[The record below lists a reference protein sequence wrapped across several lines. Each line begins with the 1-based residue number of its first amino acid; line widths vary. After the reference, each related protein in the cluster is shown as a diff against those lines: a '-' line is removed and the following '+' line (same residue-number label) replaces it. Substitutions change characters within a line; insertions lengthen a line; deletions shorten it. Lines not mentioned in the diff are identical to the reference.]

1 MSSRPLISIIVPAH
15 NAQAYIGHTVASIQ
29 RQTLGDWE
37 CVVVDDGSADR
48 TVEEANTAIDG
59 DLRFRVIR
67 QSKQGASAARNRGFS
82 ESSANSAFVTFM
94 DADDVWMPDALRV
107 LAERLESSPGAV
119 GAHGLAEMIDSRG
132 RPLESGTFSAF
143 GRRRLGYRNGEI
155 VEWPLGEPTVFE
167 TLAWTG
173 PLYPPG
179 LLLARRATYLKAG
192 LFDERMSLCEDWDMA
207 LRLSRLGPLEFLNE
221 VILFYRRHSTNQSLR
236 VRENRRVVRWLHRK
250 TFFSAENSPEQ
261 RCYLISGWRAWQR
274 FKMHEKWGA
283 AWVGIRRGSVRETLV
298 ALRDSPVHVLRHLLG
313 FPSSFA

>member
-1 MSSRPLISIIVPAH
+1 LISIIVPAH
-15 NAQAYIGHTVASIQ
+15 NAQTYIGHTVASIQ

-37 CVVVDDGSADR
+37 CILVDDGSTDH
-48 TVEEANTAIDG
+48 TLEQANAAIDG
-59 DLRFRVIR
+59 DLRFRVIP
-67 QSKQGASAARNRGFS
+67 QSRQGASVARNRGFS
-82 ESSANSAFVTFM
+82 ESCADSTFVTFM

-107 LAERLESSPGAV
+107 LTERLQGAPSAV
-119 GAHGLAEMIDSRG
+119 GAHGLAEMIDSCG
-132 RPLESGTFSAF
+132 RLLEPGTFSAF

-167 TLAWTG
+167 TLVWTG

-179 LLLARRATYLKAG
+179 LLLARRAAYWKAG

-261 RCYLISGWRAWQR
+261 RRYLISGWRAWQR

-298 ALRDSPVHVLRHLLG
+298 ALRDSPIHVLRHLLG
-313 FPSSFA
+313 FPSGFA